1 MPKSETNHEVG
12 FEQFLA
18 AAGNSLSAAQGSLTE
33 GLDLTTNLVV
43 SEAQLEVK
51 AALSAD
57 SKGRLAVQTISAKD
71 ISQGGLDPGLV
82 STMQINFVAT
92 AGEPQAEVTK
102 PKRSP
107 ADVVKEVS
115 KHSDVAAMEKILG
128 DLTYDATFVSDKER
142 WLVTVRDPKGRLVRE
157 SVLPD

>member
-1 MPKSETNHEVG
+1 MPKSETNQEVG

-43 SEAQLEVK
+43 SEVQLEVK
-51 AALSAD
+51 AALSTD
-57 SKGRLAVQTISAKD
+57 SKGRLAVQTISAQD
-71 ISQGGLDPGLV
+71 ISQGGIDPELV
-82 STMQINFVAT
+82 STININFVAT
-92 AGEPQAEVTK
+92 AGEPLPEATK

-107 ADVVKEVS
+107 NDVIKEVS
-115 KHSDVAAMEKILG
+115 KHSDVVAMEKVLG
-128 DLTYDATFVSDKER
+128 DFTYDATFVSEKER
-142 WLVTVRDPKGRLVRE
+142 WLVTVRDPQGRLVRE